1 MIGHFV
7 IMSDWPGLLALG
19 AGAIF
24 VPALALASGV
34 WTGRSRLFEV
44 AFVVLWCLGA
54 INHVAALDFMG
65 VTGAAIAMRI
75 PLAYG
80 IAAVALLFLACVGR
94 QRQFQE

>member
-1 MIGHFV
+1 MRSNTLLILNIV
-7 IMSDWPGLLALG
+7 PGIRDFLTNRK
-19 AGAIF
+19 
-24 VPALALASGV
+24 VMELASGV
-34 WTGRSRLFEV
+34 WTGRGRLFEV

-54 INHVAALDFMG
+54 INHVALDFMG
-65 VTGAAIAMRI
+65 VTGTAIAMLI